1 MRVHVVSDVHGRHEA
16 LREAADGADALLCLG
31 DLLLF
36 LDYADHGQGIFPELF
51 GAEAAG
57 QFIALR
63 TAQRFDEARA
73 MSARLWSRLDGDPV
87 ARLEE
92 VVSRQYEELFAALQI
107 IALRTAQRFDEARA
121 MSARLWSRL
130 DGDPVAR
137 LEEVV
142 SRQYEELF
150 AAL

>member
-92 VVSRQYEELFAALQI
+92 VVSRQYEELFAAPRGA
-107 IALRTAQRFDEARA
+107 ALRSDAPAGQDSQGRHRAQKRTRHHVGRLRA
-121 MSARLWSRL
+121 DADWRARLSHAN
-130 DGDPVAR
+130 D
-137 LEEVV
+137 
-142 SRQYEELF
+142 
-150 AAL
+150 